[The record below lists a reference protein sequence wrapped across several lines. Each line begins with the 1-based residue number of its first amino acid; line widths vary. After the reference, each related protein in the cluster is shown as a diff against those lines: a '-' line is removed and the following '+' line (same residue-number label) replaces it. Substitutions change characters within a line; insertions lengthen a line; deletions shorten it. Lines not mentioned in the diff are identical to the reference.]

1 MKIGQSPEP
10 SPGVPAPA
18 AKRPGAETEAAAQAR
33 SAAQQ
38 PTQASSVSVSTL
50 TRTME
55 LSRRSSD
62 AADIDQAKV
71 EQIRA
76 SIEDGSYVVDA
87 EAIADKMLA
96 DAEDMLKPRDGQA

>member
-10 SPGVPAPA
+10 SSGVPAPA
-18 AKRPGAETEAAAQAR
+18 AKRPEAEAAAQAR
-33 SAAQQ
+33 GAAQQ

-50 TRTME
+50 TRSME
-55 LSRRSSD
+55 ARRASD
-62 AADIDQAKV
+62 AADIDQVKV

-76 SIEDGSYVVDA
+76 SIKDGSYVVDA

-96 DAEDMLKPRDGQA
+96 DARDMLKPRDATS